1 MFDYLL
7 IAGLIGCI
15 LANLE
20 LHWQSKREQAQED
33 SQYLEDQ
40 RDMSEVFYE

>member
-7 IAGLIGCI
+7 IACLIGCI

-20 LHWQSKREQAQED
+20 LHRQSKREQGQED
-33 SQYLEDQ
+33 RQYLEDL

>member
-1 MFDYLL
+1 MFAYLL

-33 SQYLEDQ
+33 SQYLEDL

>member
-20 LHWQSKREQAQED
+20 LHLQSKREQAHED
-33 SQYLEDQ
+33 NRYLEDL